1 MVAKPVKS
9 MAVADL
15 TRKRTQKAE
24 EARFFIRYLPNARG
38 SMVAKPVKSMAVA
51 DLTRKRTQKAEEARF
66 FIRYLPNAIVV
77 RSHAQASGAR
87 QRRQKTSMFDAGTR
101 GHGDAAIRGIG
112 CWMKSG

>member
-1 MVAKPVKS
+1 
-9 MAVADL
+9 
-15 TRKRTQKAE
+15 
-24 EARFFIRYLPNARG
+24 
-38 SMVAKPVKSMAVA
+38 MVAKPVKSMAVA

-87 QRRQKTSMFDAGTR
+87 QDRQKTSMFDAETR